1 LEGKKYNNKLLDVA
15 GFYGT
20 IWIMRMNLITER
32 IIERI
37 FIKTRIYVPG
47 TRRENLI

>member
-1 LEGKKYNNKLLDVA
+1 VEKYNNKLLDISML
-15 GFYGT
+15 YGT
-20 IWIMRMNLITER
+20 IWIIGMKLIIER

-47 TRRENLI
+47 IRRESLI